1 LSRHRKIQFSR
12 SKAIL
17 VAAGALSI
25 ATAASATTTTWATGS
40 AGPVRPSGHAEATG
54 LIAVRAPAAN
64 GVLQL
69 AAADQLPP
77 QQADVAYQLT
87 GVTLARASQIR
98 AAAMQYAVA
107 QRTAAQQRLAK
118 NVAAARAAAARAAAL
133 VATADATATA
143 ATASQSPAP
152 LVLSASPRPTAT
164 ATALTR
170 PASPRPTATAT
181 ALTRPAVPRPTATAT
196 APARP
201 APRPTAAATAPARSG
216 SPQQIAEAMLGSF
229 GWSSGQF
236 ACLDPLWARESGW
249 RVTAENPSG
258 AYGIPQALP
267 GSKMASAG
275 PDWQTSAAT
284 QIEWGLGYIKGIYG
298 SPCAAWDHEQATGW
312 Y

>member
-25 ATAASATTTTWATGS
+25 ATVASATTTTWTTGS
-40 AGPVRPSGHAEATG
+40 AGPARLSGHAEATG
-54 LIAVRAPAAN
+54 RIAVRAPGDN

-69 AAADQLPP
+69 AAADQLTPP
-77 QQADVAYQLT
+77 QADVAYQLT
-87 GVTLARASQIR
+87 GVTFARAYQIR
-98 AAAMQYAVA
+98 AAAAQYAAA
-107 QRTAAQQRLAK
+107 QRTAAQQQLAK
-118 NVAAARAAAARAAAL
+118 NAAAARAATVLAP
-133 VATADATATA
+133 ADATATA
-143 ATASQSPAP
+143 AATAAASQSPAP
-152 LVLSASPRPTAT
+152 FASPRPTA
-164 ATALTR
+164 A
-170 PASPRPTATAT
+170 
-181 ALTRPAVPRPTATAT
+181 AT
-196 APARP
+196 APARS
-201 APRPTAAATAPARSG
+201 ASPRPKTAPARSG

-229 GWSSGQF
+229 GWSSSQF
-236 ACLDPLWARESGW
+236 ACLDPLWAQESDW

-275 PDWQTSAAT
+275 SDWQTSAAT

>member
-25 ATAASATTTTWATGS
+25 ATVASATTTTWTTGS
-40 AGPVRPSGHAEATG
+40 AGPARLSGHAEATG
-54 LIAVRAPAAN
+54 RIAVRAPGDT

-69 AAADQLPP
+69 AAADQLTPP
-77 QQADVAYQLT
+77 QADVAYQLT
-87 GVTLARASQIR
+87 GVTFARAYQIR
-98 AAAMQYAVA
+98 AAAAQYAAA
-107 QRTAAQQRLAK
+107 QRTAAQQQLAK
-118 NVAAARAAAARAAAL
+118 NAAAARAAAVL
-133 VATADATATA
+133 APAAATATA
-143 ATASQSPAP
+143 AAAAAASQSPAP
-152 LVLSASPRPTAT
+152 SASPRPRAA
-164 ATALTR
+164 ATALAR
-170 PASPRPTATAT
+170 SASPRPK
-181 ALTRPAVPRPTATAT
+181 
-196 APARP
+196 
-201 APRPTAAATAPARSG
+201 TAPARSG

-229 GWSSGQF
+229 GWSSSQF

-249 RVTAENPSG
+249 SVTAENPSG

-275 PDWQTSAAT
+275 ADWQTSAAT

>member
-25 ATAASATTTTWATGS
+25 ATVASVTTTTWTSGS
-40 AGPVRPSGHAEATG
+40 ARPVSLSGHAEATG
-54 LIAVRAPAAN
+54 LIAVRAPVVS
-64 GVLQL
+64 GVQQL
-69 AAADQLPP
+69 AAANQLAPP
-77 QQADVAYQLT
+77 QADVAYQLT
-87 GVTLARASQIR
+87 GVNFARAYQIR
-98 AAAMQYAVA
+98 AAAAQYAVA

-118 NVAAARAAAARAAAL
+118 NAAAARAAAAQAAAVL
-133 VATADATATA
+133 APADATATA
-143 ATASQSPAP
+143 AAASQSPA
-152 LVLSASPRPTAT
+152 LSAAPQPTAT

-170 PASPRPTATAT
+170 PASPRPTAT
-181 ALTRPAVPRPTATAT
+181 PAAPARRASPRPTAT
-196 APARP
+196 
-201 APRPTAAATAPARSG
+201 ATAPARSG

-229 GWSSGQF
+229 GWSSSQF

-249 RVTAENPSG
+249 SVTAENPSG

-267 GSKMASAG
+267 GDKMASAG

-284 QIEWGLGYIKGIYG
+284 QIEWGLRYIRGIYG
-298 SPCAAWDHEQATGW
+298 SPCAAWAHEQATGW

>member
-25 ATAASATTTTWATGS
+25 ATVASATTTTWTTGS
-40 AGPVRPSGHAEATG
+40 AGPARLSGHAEATG
-54 LIAVRAPAAN
+54 RIAVRAPGDT

-69 AAADQLPP
+69 AAADQLTPP
-77 QQADVAYQLT
+77 QADVAYQLT
-87 GVTLARASQIR
+87 GVTFARAYQIR
-98 AAAMQYAVA
+98 AAAAQYAAA
-107 QRTAAQQRLAK
+107 QRTAAQQQLAK
-118 NVAAARAAAARAAAL
+118 NAAAARAAAVL
-133 VATADATATA
+133 APAAATATA
-143 ATASQSPAP
+143 AAAAAASQSPAP
-152 LVLSASPRPTAT
+152 SASPRPRAA
-164 ATALTR
+164 ATALARST
-170 PASPRPTATAT
+170 SPRPK
-181 ALTRPAVPRPTATAT
+181 
-196 APARP
+196 
-201 APRPTAAATAPARSG
+201 TAPARSG

-229 GWSSGQF
+229 GWSSSQF

-249 RVTAENPSG
+249 SVTAENPSG

-275 PDWQTSAAT
+275 ADWQTSAAT

>member
-1 LSRHRKIQFSR
+1 MSRHRKIQFSR

-25 ATAASATTTTWATGS
+25 ATAASATTTTWTIGS
-40 AGPVRPSGHAEATG
+40 AGPVRLSGHAEATG
-54 LIAVRAPAAN
+54 LIAVRAAGAN

-118 NVAAARAAAARAAAL
+118 NAAAARAAAARAAAL

-152 LVLSASPRPTAT
+152 LVLS
-164 ATALTR
+164 
-170 PASPRPTATAT
+170 ASPRPTATAT